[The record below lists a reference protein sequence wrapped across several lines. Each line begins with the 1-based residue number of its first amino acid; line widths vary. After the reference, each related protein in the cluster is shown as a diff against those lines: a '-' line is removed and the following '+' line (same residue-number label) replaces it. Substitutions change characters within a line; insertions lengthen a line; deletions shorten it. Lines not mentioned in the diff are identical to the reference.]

1 MESRQL
7 IDIFMGRGMIDQYL
21 AQDIVDEEQT
31 SGKDMPQILADF
43 EVIGS
48 PKDIWPVIASEMGV
62 ELLDIADFKPTDELI
77 EMIPA
82 GMARLHGAFPVN
94 YALDGLHV
102 VLTDPLNPQ
111 ASEDLR
117 FALGREIIVQ
127 VADGDTIEAKIAEY
141 YGSSGDSL
149 EKMLDSSVTVAEEDF
164 NIGEMDVEAE
174 ANSAPIIRYVD
185 LIMLQAIKEKASDI
199 HFEPFETEFK
209 IRYRVD
215 GNLAEM
221 QPPPNKLALPIISR
235 VKVMAGMNISEH
247 RIPQDGRIVKVIDG
261 KQVDMRVS
269 SLPTQHGESVVMRI
283 LDRSNVS
290 MSLEQLGLPKDV
302 DEYVNLTI
310 RKPNGI
316 FVVTGPTGA
325 GKTTTL
331 YAALREINT
340 LDAKLLTAEDPVEYD
355 IDGIIQ
361 VPVNE
366 QIDLDFPRILRAF
379 LRQDPD
385 RILIGEI
392 RDKDTAQI
400 AIQASLT
407 GHLVLSTLHTND
419 APGAVTRLVDMGAEP
434 FLVAAALE
442 GVLGQRLV
450 RKICNDCRVPYD
462 PSPTVVTQLGLS
474 AHELGDKEFFTGRGC
489 PTCSET
495 GLKGRQGLFELLNIN
510 DTIRELITDRAPT
523 VVIKQKAIEQGM
535 MTLREDGMRNVYK
548 GVTTVEEILKYT

>member
-1 MESRQL
+1 MQSGQL
-7 IDIFMGRGMIDQYL
+7 VEIFMGRGMIDQYL
-21 AQDIVDEEQT
+21 AQDIIDEEQS
-31 SGKDMPQILADF
+31 SGKPMAEILAEF
-43 EVIGS
+43 EVIGD
-48 PKDIWPVIASEMGV
+48 PKDIWPVVASELGV
-62 ELLDIADFKPTDELI
+62 EVLDLTHYEPTEELLG
-77 EMIPA
+77 MIPG
-82 GMARLHGAFPVN
+82 GMARLHGALPVDIS
-94 YALDGLHV
+94 LDGLHV

-111 ASEDLR
+111 AAEDLR
-117 FALGREIIVQ
+117 FALGKEVVVQ
-127 VADGDTIEAKIAEY
+127 VADAEEIEKKIAEY
-141 YGSSGDSL
+141 YGADGGGVDDVFEGL
-149 EKMLDSSVTVAEEDF
+149 GEDGEELTDED
-164 NIGEMDVEAE
+164 IQAE

-185 LIMLQAIKEKASDI
+185 LVMMQAVKEKASDI
-199 HFEPFETEFK
+199 HFEPFEEEFK

-215 GNLAEM
+215 GNLSEM
-221 QPPPNKLALPIISR
+221 QPPPLKLSKPIISR
-235 VKVMAGMNISEH
+235 VKVMANMNISEH
-247 RIPQDGRIVKVIDG
+247 RIPQDGRIVKVIEG

-269 SLPTQHGESVVMRI
+269 SLPTQHGESVVLRI

-290 MSLEQLGLPKDV
+290 MSLAELGLPKVV
-302 DEYVNLTI
+302 DEYVNYTI

-340 LDAKLLTAEDPVEYD
+340 ADAKLLTAEDPVEYD

-366 QIDLDFPRILRAF
+366 QIDLTFPRILRAF

-385 RILIGEI
+385 RILVGEI

-434 FLVAAALE
+434 FLVAASLE

-450 RKICNDCRVPYD
+450 RTICESCKSPYE
-462 PSPTVVTQLGLS
+462 PSQSVMTQLGLS
-474 AHELGDKEFFTGRGC
+474 AHELGDKEFYTGIGC
-489 PTCSET
+489 EICGKS
-495 GLKGRQGLFELLNIN
+495 GYKGRQGLFELLNIS
-510 DTIRELITDRAPT
+510 DSIRDLIIDRAPT
-523 VVIKQKAIEQGM
+523 VVIKQKAIELGM
-535 MTLREDGMRNVYK
+535 STLREDGMNNVYR
-548 GVTTVEEILKYT
+548 GITTIEEVLKYT

>member
-1 MESRQL
+1 MQSSQL
-7 IDIFMGRGMIDQYL
+7 VEIFMGRGMIDQYL
-21 AQDIVDEEQT
+21 AQDIMDEEQT
-31 SGKDMPQILADF
+31 SGKSMAEILSEF
-43 EVIGS
+43 EVIRDS
-48 PKDIWPVIASEMGV
+48 KDIWPVIASELGV
-62 ELLDIADFKPTDELI
+62 EVMDLTHLQPTEELL

-82 GMARLHGAFPVN
+82 GLARLHGAFPVDFS
-94 YALDGLHV
+94 LDGLHV

-111 ASEDLR
+111 AAEDLR
-117 FALGREIIVQ
+117 FALGKEVVVQ
-127 VADGDTIEAKIAEY
+127 VADAEEIEKKIAEY
-141 YGSSGDSL
+141 YGADGQGIEDAFGDI
-149 EKMLDSSVTVAEEDF
+149 DVTNEEEAE
-164 NIGEMDVEAE
+164 IDVESE

-185 LIMLQAIKEKASDI
+185 LVLMQAVKEKAADI
-199 HFEPFETEFK
+199 HFEPFEKEFK

-215 GNLAEM
+215 GNLSEM
-221 QPPPNKLALPIISR
+221 QPPPLKLSKPIISR
-235 VKVMAGMNISEH
+235 VKVMANMNISEH
-247 RIPQDGRIVKVIDG
+247 RLPQDGRIVKVIDG

-269 SLPTQHGESVVMRI
+269 SLPTQHGESVVLRI
-283 LDRSNVS
+283 LDRANVS
-290 MSLEQLGLPKDV
+290 MSLAELGLPKNV
-302 DEYVNLTI
+302 DEYVNRTI

-340 LDAKLLTAEDPVEYD
+340 TDAKLLTAEDPVEYD

-366 QIDLDFPRILRAF
+366 QIDLTFPRILRAF

-385 RILIGEI
+385 RILVGEI

-434 FLVAAALE
+434 FLVAASLE

-450 RKICNDCRVPYD
+450 RTICKSCKSPYE
-462 PSPTVVTQLGLS
+462 PSQSILTQLGLS
-474 AHELGDKEFFTGRGC
+474 AHELGDKEFYTGVGC
-489 PTCSET
+489 DVCGKS
-495 GLKGRQGLFELLNIN
+495 GYKGRQGLFELLNIS
-510 DTIRELITDRAPT
+510 DSIRELITDRAPT
-523 VVIKQKAIEQGM
+523 VVIKQKAIELGM
-535 MTLREDGMRNVYK
+535 STLREDGMNNVYR
-548 GVTTVEEILKYT
+548 GVTTIEEVLKYT

>member
-1 MESRQL
+1 MNSNQL
-7 IDIFMGRGMIDQYL
+7 VEIFMGRGMIDKYL
-21 AQDIVDEEQT
+21 AQDIVDEEHT
-31 SGKDMPQILADF
+31 SGKPMPVILAEF
-43 EVIGS
+43 EVISS
-48 PKDIWPVIASEMGV
+48 PKDIWPVIASELGV
-62 ELLDIADFKPTDELI
+62 ELIDLDGFEPTDELLQ
-77 EMIPA
+77 MIPA
-82 GMARLHGAFPVN
+82 GMARLHGAFPVD
-94 YALDGLHV
+94 YSLDGLHV

-111 ASEDLR
+111 AAEDLR
-117 FALGREIIVQ
+117 FALGKEVIIQ
-127 VADGDTIEAKIAEY
+127 VADADLIESKIKEY
-141 YGSSGDSL
+141 YGGEGTGAGEYFGGEGGGPVIEDNP
-149 EKMLDSSVTVAEEDF
+149 EEQ
-164 NIGEMDVEAE
+164 

-185 LIMLQAIKEKASDI
+185 LVLVQAVKERASDI
-199 HFEPFETEFK
+199 HFEPFEKEFK

-221 QPPPNKLALPIISR
+221 QPPPLRLSKPIISR
-235 VKVMAGMNISEH
+235 VKVMAHMNISEH
-247 RIPQDGRIVKVIDG
+247 RLPQDGRIVKVIDG

-269 SLPTQHGESVVMRI
+269 SIPTQHGESVVLRI

-290 MSLEQLGLPKDV
+290 LTLAELGLPKEV
-302 DEYVNLTI
+302 DEYVNFTI

-340 LDAKLLTAEDPVEYD
+340 TDAKLLTAEDPVEYD

-366 QIDLDFPRILRAF
+366 QIGLTFPSILRAF

-385 RILIGEI
+385 RILVGEI

-419 APGAVTRLVDMGAEP
+419 APGAVTRLIDMGAEP
-434 FLVAAALE
+434 FLVAASLE

-450 RKICNDCRVPYD
+450 RRICNECKASYE
-462 PSPTVVTQLGLS
+462 PSRSILTQLGLS
-474 AHELGDKEFFTGRGC
+474 AHELGDKEFYTGVGC
-489 PTCSET
+489 SRCGDT
-495 GLKGRQGLFELLNIN
+495 GYKGRQGLFELLNVT
-510 DTIRELITDRAPT
+510 DAIRELITERAPT
-523 VVIKQKAIEQGM
+523 VVLKQKAIEQGM
-535 MTLREDGMRNVYK
+535 STLREDGMHNVYN
-548 GVTTVEEILKYT
+548 GVTTIEEVLKYT